1 MTELNLSYGEIT
13 DVSPLAGLMLL
24 KKLCLVGNKRNVSVY
39 CKHFTGGMATRQ
51 PGDVSLEP
59 TDGEI

>member
-24 KKLCLVGNKRNVSVY
+24 KKLNLVGNKRNVSV
-39 CKHFTGGMATRQ
+39 CFKHFTGGRGHPPAGRCVA
-51 PGDVSLEP
+51 GAH
-59 TDGEI
+59 

>member
-1 MTELNLSYGEIT
+1 MKHVLLMI
-13 DVSPLAGLMLL
+13 AGLMLL
-24 KKLCLVGNKRNVSVY
+24 KKLCLVGNKRNVSVH
-39 CKHFTGGMATRQ
+39 CRHFTGGMATRQ